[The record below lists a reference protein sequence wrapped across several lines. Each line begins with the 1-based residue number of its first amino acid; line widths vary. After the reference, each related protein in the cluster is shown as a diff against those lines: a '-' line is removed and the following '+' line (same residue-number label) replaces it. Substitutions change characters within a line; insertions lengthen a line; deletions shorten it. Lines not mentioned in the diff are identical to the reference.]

1 MASSPRSVY
10 ELNVSLNSIEP
21 IIWRQVQLWEDTTL
35 PELHRILQIV
45 FDWNGVHA
53 HEFALGGQVYG
64 FPNTA
69 HPDGTILDEKAIPL
83 NRLLS
88 TIGDELTYTYD
99 FGDNWRHHVTL
110 DATCA
115 PEDDAFY
122 PRCVA
127 GERPAP
133 PDDAGGPYA
142 YAAYLKSVGP
152 GDVPVFSIDLINNN
166 LRQEF
171 TGPMRRRLQR

>member
-1 MASSPRSVY
+1 MAASPRSVY
-10 ELNVSLNSIEP
+10 ELNVSLNGIDP
-21 IIWRQVQLWEDTTL
+21 PIWRQVQLWEDTTL
-35 PELHRILQIV
+35 PELHRILQIL
-45 FDWNGVHA
+45 FGWNGVHA
-53 HEFALGGQVYG
+53 HEFALAGQVYG
-64 FPNTA
+64 SPNTA
-69 HPDGTILDEKAIPL
+69 HPNRTILDEKAIPL
-83 NRLLS
+83 NRLLT

-99 FGDNWRHHVTL
+99 FGDNWRHHLTL
-110 DATCA
+110 AASYA

-142 YAAYLKSVGP
+142 YVAFLKTLEP
-152 GDVPVFSIDLINNN
+152 GNLPIFSIDLINNS

-171 TGPMRRRLQR
+171 AGPIRRRLPR